1 MSFYLEGTKEGICF
15 NAHDELKNMKVDQPT
30 NVSQKK
36 RTLEIVE
43 TVKESAP
50 TTQVEQVVEPEIPAA
65 KKSCTKSL
73 AKGGVTLTEFDRHQ
87 GRMQA
92 LKYKKWRE
100 NFDRKCTEE
109 RQAKT
114 VDFWKVLSS
123 APPVSE
129 LSPPMFGAEYNSEFE
144 DEDDCDDDEN
154 WGETFRA
161 GLEEHERWHSEIESQ
176 REAYESYGEADEESE
191 FGPGKTGDYSDNVW
205 NS

>member
-43 TVKESAP
+43 TVKESAS

-65 KKSCTKSL
+65 KKSCIKSL
-73 AKGGVTLTEFDRHQ
+73 AEERATITEFDRLQ
-87 GRMQA
+87 ERIEVLENEDWA
-92 LKYKKWRE
+92 KTFEKKYI
-100 NFDRKCTEE
+100 EE
-109 RQAKT
+109 RQVKT

-123 APPVSE
+123 ATPESE

-144 DEDDCDDDEN
+144 DEDDSDDDEN

-176 REAYESYGEADEESE
+176 REAYENYGEADEESE
-191 FGPGKTGDYSDNVW
+191 FGQGKTGDYSDNVW